1 MLPSKGVSP
10 MNLYTRKETAERT
23 GLSSDTL
30 RFYEKLGV
38 IPEPKRGENRYR
50 RYDDDDIVRLLFIK
64 QAKLCGFSLKEIVST
79 MALVE
84 GTADCDVN
92 SDSIIDDKVSGIDLQ
107 IEALQMMRTML
118 LLYKDRL
125 RGIDSCNL
133 SHYLLDIE

>member
-1 MLPSKGVSP
+1 

-38 IPEPKRGENRYR
+38 IPEPKRGENHYR
-50 RYDDDDIVRLLFIK
+50 RYDDEDIVRLLFIK
-64 QAKLCGFSLKEIVST
+64 QAKLCGFSLKEIAST
-79 MALVE
+79 MAIVE

-92 SDSIIDDKVSGIDLQ
+92 SDSIIDDKVTGIDIQ
-107 IEALQMMRTML
+107 IEALQKMKTML

-125 RGIDSCNL
+125 REIDSCNL
-133 SHYLLDIE
+133 GHYLLDIE